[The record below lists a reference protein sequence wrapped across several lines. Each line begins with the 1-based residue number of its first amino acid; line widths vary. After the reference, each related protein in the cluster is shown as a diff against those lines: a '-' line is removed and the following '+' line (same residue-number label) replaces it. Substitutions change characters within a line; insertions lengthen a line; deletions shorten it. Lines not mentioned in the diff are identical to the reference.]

1 MKVKLILTVFFIFF
15 PQMSDP
21 DVAFVPLGMT
31 DSLVIVEDED
41 SVIIPCRT
49 TDPETPVT
57 LLSSEGV
64 VHASY
69 DSRQGFKGT
78 FSVGLY
84 ICEATVRGKKFQTIP
99 FNVYAYTGTCAL
111 SYLL

>member
-1 MKVKLILTVFFIFF
+1 
-15 PQMSDP
+15 MSDP
-21 DVAFVPLGMT
+21 DVASGISLGMT
-31 DSLVIVEDED
+31 DSLGHREDED

-64 VHASY
+64 VDASY

-111 SYLL
+111 SYLLLIRGTGKVIRRM